1 MNTMGVIVSRFQMFL
16 VYFIKYCLRLEVIAF
31 EEREFVHN
39 IAIKIISIISKM
51 NFDNLSKMSTIIL
64 YN

>member
-39 IAIKIISIISKM
+39 IAIKIILIISKM